1 MTFGSLTT
9 REALKILGMMINYF
23 SIWAGFVAIEI
34 AAWLKQGQCHL
45 YHYSDGTFYI
55 DCPCYQP
62 GYQGKC

>member
-9 REALKILGMMINYF
+9 REALKILGMMINYL
-23 SIWAGFVAIEI
+23 SIWAGFVAVEI